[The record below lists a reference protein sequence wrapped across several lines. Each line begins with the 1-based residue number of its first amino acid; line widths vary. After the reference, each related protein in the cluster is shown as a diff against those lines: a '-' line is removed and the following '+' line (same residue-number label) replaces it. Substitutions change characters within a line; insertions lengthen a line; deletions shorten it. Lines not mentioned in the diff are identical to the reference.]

1 MTTTGAEADR
11 ILSLRPSGQL
21 TFGLWGNRTTSITT
35 PGAYNDGAWHH
46 VVVTSTSARASVVY
60 VDGVAVTSGTTSLV
74 STYPGY
80 WRIGQ
85 GSTGNQ
91 NGFSSWF
98 PGDLDNV
105 SIYHSVLSPTRVA
118 AHWDAR

>member
-1 MTTTGAEADR
+1 
-11 ILSLRPSGQL
+11 
-21 TFGLWGNRTTSITT
+21 
-35 PGAYNDGAWHH
+35 
-46 VVVTSTSARASVVY
+46 
-60 VDGVAVTSGTTSLV
+60 VD
-74 STYPGY
+74 TYPGY

-91 NGFSSWF
+91 NGVSSSF

-105 SIYHSVLSPTRVA
+105 AVYHSVLSPTRVA